1 MERDYG
7 LQKVKE
13 NKMPEVKTSPFELD
27 TLADK
32 IVAEVKGAKEQFKD
46 RKISNFKDVLSLVPF
61 LVRLLENLSYKSEI
75 NKADKKVL
83 AVKVLNR
90 LIDVP
95 ALPEWAEEKLLGLL
109 VDQVV
114 EAFNQTLGKVWKTN
128 KEEKS

>member
-1 MERDYG
+1 M
-7 LQKVKE
+7 
-13 NKMPEVKTSPFELD
+13 
-27 TLADK
+27 
-32 IVAEVKGAKEQFKD
+32 
-46 RKISNFKDVLSLVPF
+46 
-61 LVRLLENLSYKSEI
+61 LLR
-75 NKADKKVL
+75 KADSAKITGTKVL